1 MRWLKLYPK
10 DYDSKKSP
18 KRAISDKIL
27 KNRVCEIIRNP
38 KYGEYQKELT
48 SRVCKFLIRK
58 KEEEVAQKLQKP
70 VINKLKKGKSM
81 PDWKMI
87 FGLQI

>member
-1 MRWLKLYPK
+1 MKLYLK
-10 DYDSKKSP
+10 DYDSKKPP

-70 VINKLKKGKSM
+70 VINKFYEINESLC
-81 PDWKMI
+81 
-87 FGLQI
+87 QIER

>member
-38 KYGEYQKELT
+38 KYGECKKELT
-48 SRVCKFLIRK
+48 SRVCKFFDK
-58 KEEEVAQKLQKP
+58 
-70 VINKLKKGKSM
+70 KKGGRTGSEITKASY
-81 PDWKMI
+81 
-87 FGLQI
+87 